1 LKNNQ
6 SAIIFTEAVRS
17 PIWVYMILG
26 LFLGLNSAI
35 ASGVMIVGLISEPLF
50 TGTQSYIFY
59 FAFFS
64 SAIVCFYALVFFTKV
79 EVNLSKEY
87 LNISKRNTSKNINI
101 DSISHLEKVS
111 YTTQHKG
118 SKKFLALF
126 CTNAV
131 KISYN
136 ENDIENKIIFS
147 TNDPE
152 KMIKILENLGRN
164 H

>member
-1 LKNNQ
+1 MKSIEEIMRKRINEHDQYGVGEPSIQ
-6 SAIIFTEAVRS
+6 SVGSDRLIVELAGITDLQKAKERDIKISITANANAVT
-17 PIWVYMILG
+17 V
-26 LFLGLNSAI
+26 AEH
-35 ASGVMIVGLISEPLF
+35 VMF
-50 TGTQSYIFY
+50 
-59 FAFFS
+59 
-64 SAIVCFYALVFFTKV
+64 
-79 EVNLSKEY
+79 NL

>member
-1 LKNNQ
+1 MKNNQ
-6 SAIIFTEAVRS
+6 SSIIFTDVIRS

-35 ASGVMIVGLISEPLF
+35 ASGVIIVGFIGEPLF

-79 EVNLSKEY
+79 EVNLSQNY
-87 LNISKRNTSKNINI
+87 LNISKRNTSKNISTG
-101 DSISHLEKVS
+101 SISHVEKVS

-118 SKKFLALF
+118 SKKILALF

-131 KISYN
+131 KISYI
-136 ENDIENKIIFS
+136 EKDIENRIIFS
-147 TNDPE
+147 TNYPE
-152 KMIKILENLGRN
+152 KMINILENLGKKN
-164 H
+164 